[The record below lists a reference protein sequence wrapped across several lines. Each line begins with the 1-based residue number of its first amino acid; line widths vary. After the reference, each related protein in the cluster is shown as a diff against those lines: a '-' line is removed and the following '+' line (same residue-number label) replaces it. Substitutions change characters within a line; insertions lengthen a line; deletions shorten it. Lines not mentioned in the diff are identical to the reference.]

1 MSQLWEEKGLN
12 LHLIA
17 NIQPVIEENVEGGQG
32 NQVYTADSGQT
43 PVKALIADGDFA
55 VESQYSTPFESSNPE
70 TRLPNLMGALQSG
83 QAGAALAGVFAMNAD
98 PTGVSGVMIDAA
110 VGVGDTLGIN
120 ERVTQARISLSEQMQ
135 GLKDRSNFTKLNSRQ
150 IYTSSSSVRISATLV
165 FEAWSDAKK
174 EVEDQVEKLQ
184 VWASAKKLS
193 AQSLIVSGIQ
203 NGVSHGMF
211 PSIIPPLVQ
220 LRYGGKTYKPLVIES
235 VSTPITAPMNRNG
248 DRIALLVPVVFL
260 SLMAWDAQNIK
271 DMRR

>member
-1 MSQLWEEKGLN
+1 MSQLWQEKGLN
-12 LHLIA
+12 PKLIA
-17 NIQPVIEENVEGGQG
+17 NIQPVIEENIEGGQG
-32 NQVYTADSGQT
+32 NQVYTVDSKQRA
-43 PVKALIADGDFA
+43 VKALLSEADIN

-83 QAGAALAGVFAMNAD
+83 QASAAFYSFFALNGD
-98 PTGVSGVMIDAA
+98 PTGATQVAADILSGVSKATGIS
-110 VGVGDTLGIN
+110 DT
-120 ERVTQARISLSEQMQ
+120 VTQARQGFEDQLL

-184 VWASAKKLS
+184 MWASATELS
-193 AQSLIVSGIQ
+193 AKSLVVSGLQ
-203 NGVSHGMF
+203 DGFSEAMF

-220 LRYGGKTYKPLVIES
+220 FQYGGKTYKPLVVES
-235 VSTPITAPMNRNG
+235 VSTPIVAPMNKNG
-248 DRIALLVPVVFL
+248 DRIALLVPVILL

-271 DMRR
+271 ELRR